1 MTIEKRSQAGR
12 PKSTEKKK
20 QILKAASCLF
30 LRQGFL
36 ATSMDNVAKE
46 ANVSKQTVY
55 SHFKNKDALF
65 VATIAMKCHEYQMDE
80 EGIMQCGNS
89 LHDVLILVGEQFV
102 SLLHDKEVISMY
114 RVVMGE
120 VSTNTHVAELFYEAG
135 PRQAMQVL
143 IDYLAKQKQF
153 QLASDKLQY
162 LAMIF
167 FNMLKGTHHMTS
179 LMGLPGLLN
188 EKEQKHF
195 VARIVEDFK
204 IILQSHAQQ
213 VAA

>member
-1 MTIEKRSQAGR
+1 MTTEKRSQAGR
-12 PKSTEKKK
+12 PKSTEKKQ

-30 LRQGFL
+30 LQQGFL
-36 ATSMDNVAKE
+36 ATSMDNVAKK

-65 VATIAMKCHEYQMDE
+65 VATITMKCHQYQMDE
-80 EGIMQCGNS
+80 EGIMQSGNS
-89 LHDVLILVGEQFV
+89 LHEVLIMVGEQFV
-102 SLLHDKEVISMY
+102 SLLHDEEVIAMY

-120 VSTNTHVAELFYEAG
+120 VSTNTHVAELFFEAG

-143 IDYLAKQKQF
+143 IDYLASQDHIL
-153 QLASDKLQY
+153 LANDKLPY

-167 FNMLKGTHHMTS
+167 FNMLKGTHHMSS
-179 LMGLPGLLN
+179 LMGLPGLLSDT
-188 EKEQKHF
+188 EQKQF
-195 VARIVEDFK
+195 VANVVGDYK

-213 VAA
+213 AAA